1 MLHYLYGTKD
11 KGLILRPGDS
21 TSRSIAVRLRAYT
34 DSGFANNGNGRS
46 QYCICFDLVPEHDHD
61 EEHPIRRLHRTGMF
75 YFTSWMAK
83 TTDLCTAEAELGPQ
97 VEAVK
102 DIIFFNGILDEMH
115 LPQMEPTPIYN
126 DNQSSITLATSFS
139 GNHKR
144 VRYMLPRINWL
155 IEQVK
160 AQVIRM
166 LYLKTNELPAD
177 LGTKCLSG
185 TPFLHHRDG
194 VLGID
199 KTC

>member
-1 MLHYLYGTKD
+1 M
-11 KGLILRPGDS
+11 
-21 TSRSIAVRLRAYT
+21 
-34 DSGFANNGNGRS
+34 
-46 QYCICFDLVPEHDHD
+46 VPEHDHN

-83 TTDLCTAEAELGPQ
+83 TTDLYTAEAELGPQ

-115 LPQMEPTPIYN
+115 LPQMEPTPVYN

-160 AQVIRM
+160 ANVIRM

-185 TPFLHHRDG
+185 TPFQHHRDG
-194 VLGID
+194 VLVID
-199 KTC
+199 TTC